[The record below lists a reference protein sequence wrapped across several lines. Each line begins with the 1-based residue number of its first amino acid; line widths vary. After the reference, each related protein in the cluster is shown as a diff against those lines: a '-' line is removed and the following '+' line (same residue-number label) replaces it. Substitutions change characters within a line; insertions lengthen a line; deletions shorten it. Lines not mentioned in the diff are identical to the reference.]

1 MPKKNVV
8 ANIKHVKI
16 EAASGSRLQVPVN
29 TSNTHVRKIREIV
42 LKKRREIESCR
53 IMYPNHSYN
62 RLY

>member
-42 LKKRREIESCR
+42 LKKRREIE
-53 IMYPNHSYN
+53 
-62 RLY
+62 L